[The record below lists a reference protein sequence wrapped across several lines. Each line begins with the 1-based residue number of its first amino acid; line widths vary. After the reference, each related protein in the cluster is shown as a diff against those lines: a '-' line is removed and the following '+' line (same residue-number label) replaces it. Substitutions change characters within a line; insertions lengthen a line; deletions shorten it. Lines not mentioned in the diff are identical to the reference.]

1 MVFNL
6 RFQKSRLLEQI
17 VYKISYHQPSVDAMV
32 DELIKFYPTPVKFN
46 QNNLQGFLGEMY
58 IRTSLKEIK
67 EKRLQ
72 EDPSVDRRV
81 VLDYIPQNNP
91 NSKYLFTRTK
101 NGTVVV
107 SDDKEENKAEY
118 DYLLKVDN
126 TLVVC
131 EIKLASDKSH
141 IKPIFREW
149 HINKL
154 FDPLIDIQNN
164 KTKFGYLVVL
174 PRNKIYLNSHLRS
187 KIRFNGGIILS
198 FPMPLQE
205 WKEFVLEEI
214 LPAYRMKTIGF

>member
-17 VYKISYHQPSVDAMV
+17 VYEISYHQPSVDAMV
-32 DELIKFYPTPVKFN
+32 DELIKFYPTPLKFN

>member
-17 VYKISYHQPSVDAMV
+17 VYKISYHQPSVDSMV

-58 IRTSLKEIK
+58 LRTSLKEIK

>member
-17 VYKISYHQPSVDAMV
+17 VYEISYHQPSVDAMV
-32 DELIKFYPTPVKFN
+32 DELIKFYPTPLKFN

-58 IRTSLKEIK
+58 LRTSLKEIK

>member
-17 VYKISYHQPSVDAMV
+17 VYEISYHQPSVDSMV
-32 DELIKFYPTPVKFN
+32 DELIKFYPTPLKFN

>member
-174 PRNKIYLNSHLRS
+174 PRNKIYSNSHLRS

>member
-17 VYKISYHQPSVDAMV
+17 VYEISYHQPSVDAMV

-58 IRTSLKEIK
+58 LRTSLKEIK